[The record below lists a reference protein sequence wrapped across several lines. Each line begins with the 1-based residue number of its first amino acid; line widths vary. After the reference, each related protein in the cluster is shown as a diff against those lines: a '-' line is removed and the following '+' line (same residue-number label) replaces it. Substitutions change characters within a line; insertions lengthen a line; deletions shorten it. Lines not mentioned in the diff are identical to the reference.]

1 VQRKQPPI
9 EECEPET
16 RAGRQAPYRSRMRR
30 PKLVRKLLAPVVVL
44 SAVWRHPAN
53 RDRRYRAVSRALRF
67 QARGRVLRRPTIVP
81 YGSRSR
87 FVAVLDGA
95 SSRLAAYANGPDWPE
110 MQAWRRLLGPGQVF
124 VDVGANV
131 GLYTLWALDAGAS
144 VVVVEPIAENLA
156 QLRRN
161 LALNHYEAEIH
172 HCAVAA
178 EAGEQEMSGGGDLN
192 TRALRIGKAIGD
204 PRDRVVRVATVDE
217 VLADRTAAGMK
228 VDVEGAERLV
238 LEGSRRA
245 LSERRIAVL
254 QLEWNRQ
261 SVRQLGEDRL
271 PVAEMLLAHGY
282 ALMRPDETGM
292 LHPASEPFDF
302 GPDMFALL

>member
-1 VQRKQPPI
+1 
-9 EECEPET
+9 
-16 RAGRQAPYRSRMRR
+16 MRR
-30 PKLVRKLLAPVVVL
+30 PKLVRKILAPVVVL
-44 SAVWRHPAN
+44 SGVWRHPAN
-53 RDRRYRAVSRALRF
+53 RNKRYR
-67 QARGRVLRRPTIVP
+67 ARGRVLRRPTIVP
-81 YGSRSR
+81 YGNRSH
-87 FVAVLDGA
+87 FIAVLDRA
-95 SSRLAAYANGPDWPE
+95 SSRRAAYANGPDWPE
-110 MQAWRRLLGPGQVF
+110 MQAWRRVLGPGDVF

-144 VVVVEPIAENLA
+144 VVVVEPIAENLT

-172 HCAVAA
+172 QCAVAA
-178 EAGEQEMSGGGDLN
+178 EAGKQQMSGGADLN
-192 TRALRIGKAIGD
+192 TRTLRAGKRIED

-245 LSERRIAVL
+245 LSERRIPVL

-261 SVRQLGEDRL
+261 SLRQLGEDRL
-271 PVAEMLLAHGY
+271 PIAEMLLAYGY
-282 ALMRPDETGM
+282 ALMRPDETGT
-292 LHPASEPFDF
+292 LRPASKPFDF
-302 GPDMFALL
+302 GPDMFAVL